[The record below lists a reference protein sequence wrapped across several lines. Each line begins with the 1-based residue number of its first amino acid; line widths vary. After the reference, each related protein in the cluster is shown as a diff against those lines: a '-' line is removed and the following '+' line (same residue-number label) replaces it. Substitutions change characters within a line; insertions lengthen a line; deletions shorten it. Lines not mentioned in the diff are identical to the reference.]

1 MKKIIFISLLLSLMV
16 SITWAETLTEKLERF
31 GAENGEAYINP
42 WVTAFGTSLNTG
54 LYQSAKVLKPFLFGV
69 NLNSMAIFVPD
80 EDKTF
85 ALASPT
91 FEYNGQTYNLYNEA
105 ELESATCFGDK
116 GATFTFND
124 AVPEGID
131 TSDLDLKLPNGGDI
145 SAIPMFIPQVNMG
158 LPFGNEIMVRGFP
171 KVKIQKDVGDF
182 SFWGVGLKHSL
193 DQYIPLVPIDLAVQA
208 AYQQM
213 SFADVIEINSFA
225 ANIHI
230 SKKLLMWTLYGGV
243 GYENTNMEVKFE
255 GVSYE
260 VNENNQLVVT
270 PKDIKFDIEGENEYR
285 ATAGVRYSVLLAKFY
300 ADYTLS
306 KYNVINIG
314 MGLSF

>member
-16 SITWAETLTEKLERF
+16 SITWAESLTKKLENF
-31 GAENGEAYINP
+31 GAENGEAYISP

-69 NLNSMAIFVPD
+69 NVNSMALFVPD

-85 ALASPT
+85 TLTSPT
-91 FEYNGQTYNLYNEA
+91 IDGINIWENE

-116 GATFTFND
+116 GATVTFKD
-124 AVPEGID
+124 DI
-131 TSDLDLKLPNGGDI
+131 SRFLDPNLPNGADMSI
-145 SAIPMFIPQVNMG
+145 IPMFIPQVNMG

-213 SFADVIEINSFA
+213 SFADVIDINSFA

-243 GYENTNMEVKFE
+243 GYENTNMEVKYQ
-255 GVSYE
+255 GVSYDVDDNGDIIIVPTE
-260 VNENNQLVVT
+260 VT
-270 PKDIKFDIEGENEYR
+270 FDIEGENEYR
-285 ATAGVRYSVLLAKFY
+285 ATAGLRYSFLLAKVY

-306 KYNVINIG
+306 KYNVLNIG
-314 MGLSF
+314 LGLSF

>member
-1 MKKIIFISLLLSLMV
+1 MKKIILFSLLLSLTV
-16 SITWAETLTEKLERF
+16 SITWAETLTQKLERF

-69 NLNSMAIFVPD
+69 NLNGMAVFVPS

-85 ALASPT
+85 TLSSPT

-105 ELESATCFGDK
+105 ELESATCFGNK

-124 AVPEGID
+124 DVPEGID
-131 TSDLDLKLPNGGDI
+131 TSDLDLKLPNGGNL

-158 LPFGNEIMVRGFP
+158 LPGGNEIMLRGFP
-171 KVKIQKDVGDF
+171 KVNIQKDVGDF
-182 SFWGVGLKHSL
+182 SFWGIGLKHSL

-213 SFADVIEINSFA
+213 SFADVIDINSFA

-255 GVSYE
+255 GVSYQ
-260 VNENNQLVVT
+260 VNAANELIMT
-270 PKDIKFDIEGENEYR
+270 PKDIKFDIEGDNEFR
-285 ATAGVRYSVLLAKFY
+285 ATAGIRYSVLLAKFY

-306 KYNVINIG
+306 KYNVINFG
-314 MGLSF
+314 LGLSF